1 MVGHMEFDMGTRF
14 EYVTRDYAKA
24 REFYEKSIEHGY
36 GLAMFNLGMYIVN
49 GGEDALVRII
59 YLLAR
64 SLALFVSKGK
74 KCTYIHVYILKSQL
88 RLTYRVCTGTWYLEG
103 KNGVAC
109 DPLRARQLFEM
120 AADKVCAYNVG

>member
-64 SLALFVSKGK
+64 SLALFVSEGK
-74 KCTYIHVYILKSQL
+74 KCTYIHIYILKSLAFDISCMYRHVVPRGQKRSRL
-88 RLTYRVCTGTWYLEG
+88 RSF
-103 KNGVAC
+103 AC
-109 DPLRARQLFEM
+109 
-120 AADKVCAYNVG
+120 AAAF